1 MRKLLVTLT
10 LFSLFILGAAV
21 NSFADDY
28 YIMHSGRVVEHRY
41 VYEQPDT
48 SVNFVDPANYDEDEY
63 YYYVDPDDDVR
74 YYYDD
79 DYDDDLIEF
88 EFELF

>member
-1 MRKLLVTLT
+1 M
-10 LFSLFILGAAV
+10 
-21 NSFADDY
+21 
-28 YIMHSGRVVEHRY
+28 EHRY

-48 SVNFVDPANYDEDEY
+48 SVNFVDRADYDEDKY

-74 YYYDD
+74 YYYYDD

-88 EFELF
+88 EFDLF